1 LPPVKSAGGGE
12 DLGMLE
18 AAVSALNQM
27 VSRPFRLVLLKA
39 VALAAVLLIAV
50 GIGLDRMLAVLLDRA
65 GIWMETAVGPK
76 AHAIVTIFEWLLAVA
91 AGVGIFAGV
100 LFLMP
105 AVTALVASFF
115 VDSIAEQ
122 VEQLH
127 YPEDPP
133 GSTLP
138 IAEAILEGV
147 QAALLAIVIYV
158 CAVPFL
164 LIGGLGFVIF
174 FFATAYVQGRI
185 YFELAAMR
193 FHPRYEAKM
202 LRRMNSG
209 TVFLAGLLIAAFVS
223 IPIVSLAT
231 PLFGTALMV
240 HVHKR
245 VMKQA
250 MYGW

>member
-1 LPPVKSAGGGE
+1 MLDAAMKALSQMASPPC
-12 DLGMLE
+12 
-18 AAVSALNQM
+18 
-27 VSRPFRLVLLKA
+27 RLVLLKA
-39 VALAAVLLIAV
+39 IALAAVLLVAI
-50 GIGLDRMLAVLLDRA
+50 GIGIDRLLTLLLGRA
-65 GIWMETAVGPK
+65 GIWIETAVGPT
-76 AHAIVTIFEWLLAVA
+76 AHLVVTIFEWLLAVA
-91 AGVGIFAGV
+91 AGVGILAGV

-115 VDSIAEQ
+115 VDTIAEQ
-122 VEQLH
+122 VERLH
-127 YPEDPP
+127 YPEDVP
-133 GSTLP
+133 GNALP
-138 IAEAILEGV
+138 IGEAILEGV
-147 QAALLAIVIYV
+147 QAALLAIVIYI

-174 FFATAYVQGRI
+174 LFATAYVQGRI

-193 FHPRYEAKM
+193 FHSPSEAKR
-202 LRRMNSG
+202 LRRMNTG
-209 TVFLAGLLIAAFVS
+209 TVFLAGLFIAAFVS

-250 MYGW
+250 LSRW